1 MLPVVAPGLVGSVVL
16 LLLTSRPAARAA
28 ILNTSPR
35 EPVALGRK
43 YVALFTMFFS
53 AAALINPSRSPRDE
67 LTSE

>member
-1 MLPVVAPGLVGSVVL
+1 MLPVVAAGLAGSIG
-16 LLLTSRPAARAA
+16 LTSRPAARAA